1 MKVIFLAILIGSV
14 HAAQLQGGASGE
26 FQNAPS
32 DTAAVDSG
40 LASSPAFVGID
51 PVETRLTVA
60 FVLLFV
66 LIILAVLLTMK
77 IQAADRRAGIQ

>member
-1 MKVIFLAILIGSV
+1 MKIIFFAILIGSV
-14 HAAQLQGGASGE
+14 HAAQLEGGASGE

-40 LASSPAFVGID
+40 LASSTPFVGVD
-51 PVETRLTVA
+51 PIETRLTVA

-66 LIILAVLLTMK
+66 LIILALLLTMK
-77 IQAADRRAGIQ
+77 IQAADRRRGIQ